1 MAESKKSKSKKD
13 MAPDAPDDN
22 KTELSILWDDSE
34 MQTVF
39 ANAVNASCTIEEF
52 MLFFGANETWKPEPG
67 AQVRIKLN
75 HRMVLS
81 PHTAKRL
88 SILLNAVLSE
98 YERRF
103 GDLNVDGRV
112 QVPNAGPAE
121 G

>member
-1 MAESKKSKSKKD
+1 MAEAKKSKSKKD
-13 MAPDAPDDN
+13 VAPGAPDDN

-39 ANAVNASCTIEEF
+39 ANAVNASSTVEEF
-52 MLFFGANETWKPEPG
+52 MLFFGANETWNPEPSG
-67 AQVRIKLN
+67 QVRIKLN

-88 SILLNAVLSE
+88 SILLSAVLAE

-103 GDLNVDGRV
+103 GVLDVAGRV
-112 QVPNAGPAE
+112 QVTDAESAAG
-121 G
+121 